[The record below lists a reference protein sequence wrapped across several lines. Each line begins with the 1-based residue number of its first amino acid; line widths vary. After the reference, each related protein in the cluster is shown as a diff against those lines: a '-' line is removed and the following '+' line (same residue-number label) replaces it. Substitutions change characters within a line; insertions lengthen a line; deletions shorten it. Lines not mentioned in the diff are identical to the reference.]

1 MSTEDRSPA
10 GGLNEAKLEVLR
22 ALIAE
27 GIASAADGGID
38 GDELDSEMEKF
49 MAELVAQITPEN
61 LYPKMSLGA
70 EIGKKIFE

>member
-61 LYPKMSLGA
+61 LYPKLSLGA
-70 EIGKKIFE
+70 EIGKEILE

>member
-70 EIGKKIFE
+70 EIGKEILE